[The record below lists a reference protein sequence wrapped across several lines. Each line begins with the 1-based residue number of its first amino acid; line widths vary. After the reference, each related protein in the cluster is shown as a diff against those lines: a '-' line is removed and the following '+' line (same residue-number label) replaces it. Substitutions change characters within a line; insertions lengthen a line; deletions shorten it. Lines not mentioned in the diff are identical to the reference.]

1 MNDAVTDL
9 IAWIARTVSTVVTVD
24 TIDVSALSAIT
35 LVCFSCGLVGSL
47 VVGNRMAFF
56 SDAMAH
62 TAFAGVA
69 TGLIGILIF
78 AHPTNAREAEK
89 HLWLVPLVTV
99 VVGVLVG
106 SAIEFVRERTGL
118 TNDTVIGVFFAGA
131 VGFAVTVIPSVHR
144 KTGIDPDQFLFG
156 SPLYVRP
163 EELVMLFLL
172 ALIVFGVI
180 LWRYNAMAFGVISP
194 PLARSRGI
202 AIRLGNYLF
211 IVLLALVVNV
221 SIKAVGVL
229 LMNAVLIVPAAAA
242 INIAGNARQMF
253 RYTLILSL
261 LSGWLGYAISV
272 KCEIPLRNSEPLALT
287 PGGTIVL
294 TAVALFFITMILST
308 VRRRFGFDR
317 PRTLTHIHTEN
328 DPAGCCGV

>member
-1 MNDAVTDL
+1 MNDAVTNL
-9 IAWIARTVSTVVTVD
+9 IAWIAQTLSPLGPITS
-24 TIDVSALSAIT
+24 IDVSALASIT
-35 LVCFSCGLVGSL
+35 LVCISCGLVGSL

-78 AHPTNAREAEK
+78 AQPASARAAEQY
-89 HLWLVPLVTV
+89 LWLVPLVTI

-106 SAIEFVRERTGL
+106 SAMEFVRERTGL
-118 TNDTVIGVFFAGA
+118 TNDTVIGVFFAA
-131 VGFAVTVIPSVHR
+131 AIGFAVTVIPSVKR

-163 EELVMLFLL
+163 EELVMLFIL
-172 ALIVFGVI
+172 AIVVFAVI
-180 LWRYNAMAFGVISP
+180 VWRYNTMAFGVISP

-202 AIRLGNYLF
+202 SIRLGNYLF

-229 LMNAVLIVPAAAA
+229 LMNAILIVPAAAA
-242 INIAGNARQMF
+242 INIASNARQMF

-261 LSGWLGYAISV
+261 ISGWLGYFISV
-272 KCEIPLRNSEPLALT
+272 NWEVPISSNERLALA

-294 TAVALFFITMILST
+294 TAVTLFFVTMFLGAF
-308 VRRRFGFDR
+308 RRRFGFDR
-317 PRTLTHIHTEN
+317 PASRAGHVHKDGDLQ
-328 DPAGCCGV
+328 GCCG

>member
-9 IAWIARTVSTVVTVD
+9 IAWTAKTISTVVPMD
-24 TIDVSALSAIT
+24 TIDVSAIAAIT

-78 AHPTNAREAEK
+78 AQPTNTRAAEQ
-89 HLWLVPLVTV
+89 HFWLIPLVTII
-99 VVGVLVG
+99 VGVLVG
-106 SAIEFVRERTGL
+106 TAMEFVRERTGL
-118 TNDTVIGVFFAGA
+118 TNDTVIGVFFAAA
-131 VGFAVTVIPSVHR
+131 VGFAVTVIPSLKVKMR
-144 KTGIDPDQFLFG
+144 IDPDQFLFG
-156 SPLYVRP
+156 SPLFVQP
-163 EELVMLFLL
+163 EELVLLFVL
-172 ALIVFGVI
+172 AILVFAVIV
-180 LWRYNAMAFGVISP
+180 WRYNAMAFGVISP

-202 AIRLGNYLF
+202 AIRFGNYLF
-211 IVLLALVVNV
+211 IILLALVVNV

-242 INIAGNARQMF
+242 INIASNARQMF
-253 RYTLILSL
+253 RYTLFLSI
-261 LSGWLGYAISV
+261 LSGWLGYLISV
-272 KCEIPLRNSEPLALT
+272 KCEIPLGSAEPLALA

-294 TAVALFFITMILST
+294 TAVALFFATIILGI
-308 VRRRFGFDR
+308 VKRRFGFNR
-317 PRTLTHIHTEN
+317 PRN
-328 DPAGCCGV
+328 DPSVRAF

>member
-9 IAWIARTVSTVVTVD
+9 IAWTAKTISTVVPMD
-24 TIDVSALSAIT
+24 TIDVSAIAAIT

-78 AHPTNAREAEK
+78 AQPTPGRAAEQ
-89 HLWLVPLVTV
+89 HLWLVPLVTI

-106 SAIEFVRERTGL
+106 TAMEFVRERTGL
-118 TNDTVIGVFFAGA
+118 TNDTVIGVFFAAA
-131 VGFAVTVIPSVHR
+131 VGFAVTVIPSVKR

-163 EELVMLFLL
+163 EELVMLFVL
-172 ALIVFGVI
+172 AILVFTAIV
-180 LWRYNAMAFGVISP
+180 WRYNAMAFGVISP

-202 AIRLGNYLF
+202 AIRFGNYLF
-211 IVLLALVVNV
+211 IILLALVVNV

-242 INIAGNARQMF
+242 INIASNARQMF
-253 RYTLILSL
+253 HFTLILSI
-261 LSGWLGYAISV
+261 LSGWLGYLISV
-272 KCEIPLRNSEPLALT
+272 KCEIPLGSAEPLALA

-294 TAVALFFITMILST
+294 TAVALFFATMILGI
-308 VRRRFGFDR
+308 VKRRFGFDR
-317 PRTLTHIHTEN
+317 PRTVVLLERG
-328 DPAGCCGV
+328 PLAR